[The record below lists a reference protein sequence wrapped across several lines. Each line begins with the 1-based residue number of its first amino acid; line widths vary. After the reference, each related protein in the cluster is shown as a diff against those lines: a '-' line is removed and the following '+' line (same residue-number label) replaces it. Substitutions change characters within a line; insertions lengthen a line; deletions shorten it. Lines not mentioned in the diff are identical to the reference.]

1 MIPSLPINEHD
12 RTYSGWFAARR
23 SQARIYNL
31 NSPIS
36 ALANT
41 PYIPQCIHSHQPA
54 HPSSAAKIAP
64 DLSPP
69 HFVSIAGVL
78 KSP

>member
-12 RTYSGWFAARR
+12 QTHSGWFAARR
-23 SQARIYNL
+23 SQARIHNL

-41 PYIPQCIHSHQPA
+41 PYIPQRTHSHQPA
-54 HPSSAAKIAP
+54 HPASPAKMVP
-64 DLSPP
+64 DPSRP
-69 HFVSIAGVL
+69 HLVSNAGVL

>member
-1 MIPSLPINEHD
+1 MSPSLPINEHD
-12 RTYSGWFAARR
+12 QTYSGWFAARR
-23 SQARIYNL
+23 SQARIHNL

-41 PYIPQCIHSHQPA
+41 PYIPQRTHSHQPA
-54 HPSSAAKIAP
+54 HPASAAKMVP
-64 DLSPP
+64 DPSRP
-69 HFVSIAGVL
+69 HLVSNAGVL